1 MPKIKTDSMYGSSNT
16 TDDIYKTQQE
26 KREYLQNMLQDLTLE
41 EKVEFLIT
49 HYIKSHI

>member
-1 MPKIKTDSMYGSSNT
+1 MPKQTSYDYFMSPEDNLKAQESS
-16 TDDIYKTQQE
+16 E
-26 KREYLQNMLQDLTLE
+26 KKEYLENMLQDLTLE